1 MAQQM
6 KITLVGARST
16 DWKSE
21 DGRHYDYV
29 NLYGIIPM
37 DTSQG
42 NAVGQGVAEFKWQDS
57 RNLVQLQGRQFP
69 FEVTLELD
77 FVSAGRTQKQVLTN
91 VILPQL
97 QAVKPNGQ

>member
-1 MAQQM
+1 MST
-6 KITLVGARST
+6 KTEVTLVGAKSV

-29 NLYGIIPM
+29 NLYGIIPL

-42 NAVGQGVAEFKWQDS
+42 NAVGQGVVEFKWQDS

-69 FEVTLELD
+69 FKATLELD
-77 FVSAGRTQKQVLTN
+77 MVSTGKAMKQVLTN
-91 VILPQL
+91 VILP
-97 QAVKPNGQ
+97 AKA

>member
-1 MAQQM
+1 MSQM
-6 KITLVGARST
+6 KANLVGAKST

-29 NLYGIIPM
+29 TLYALIPM
-37 DTSQG
+37 DNSQG

-57 RNLVQLQGRQFP
+57 RNLVQLQGRKFP

-77 FVSAGRTQKQVLTN
+77 FVSTGKSQKQVLTN
-91 VILPQL
+91 VILSPK
-97 QAVKPNGQ
+97 A

>member
-1 MAQQM
+1 MSQQM
-6 KITLVGARST
+6 KVMLVGAKST

-29 NLYGIIPM
+29 TLFGIIPM

-57 RNLVQLQGRQFP
+57 RNLVQLQGRKFP
-69 FEVTLELD
+69 FEATLELD
-77 FVSAGRTQKQVLTN
+77 MVSTGRATKQVLTN
-91 VILPQL
+91 VILPPK
-97 QAVKPNGQ
+97 A